1 MKKEKVVRTGISLP
15 KKLLGEFDSVIEK
28 SSYTNRSEAVRDAI
42 RNFVSDYKELQRSKG
57 DKVGTLIVLFDHTIK
72 GASDALTHTQH
83 HHEDVI
89 SSTLHVHLD
98 EENCLEVIV
107 VKGKAEEIN
116 VLAKEIFGSKGTKHM
131 KSVLF

>member
-1 MKKEKVVRTGISLP
+1 PRE
-15 KKLLGEFDSVIEK
+15 LLSEFDSIIEK
-28 SSYTNRSEAVRDAI
+28 SSYTNRSEAIRDAI
-42 RNFVSDYKELQRSKG
+42 RNFVSEYKELQGTGG

-98 EENCLEVIV
+98 WENCLEVIM
-107 VKGKAEEIN
+107 VKGRVEQIN
-116 VLAKEIFGSKGTKHM
+116 DLANEIFGSKGTKHI
-131 KSVLF
+131 KSVLFPTSKKIQS

>member
-15 KKLLGEFDSVIEK
+15 KKLLVEFDSVIEK
-28 SSYTNRSEAVRDAI
+28 SSYTNRSEAIRDAI

-57 DKVGTLIVLFDHTIK
+57 DKIGTLIVLFDHTIK

-107 VKGKAEEIN
+107 VKGKAEQIN
-116 VLAKEIFGSKGTKHM
+116 DLAKEIFGSKGTRHM